1 MSYKDVMTDLK
12 NNQLSHIYLFHGTE
26 FYLVDHAVGG
36 IKNKLIDDGFSDLNY
51 QVIDGKDTTVDQI
64 INACETLPFMGEARL
79 VIIKDLECFA
89 GKRKNISEDEEKRLI
104 EYLSNIA
111 STTYVLFTVTEG
123 LDKRKKIVKDIGKY
137 GKLIAFDKMD
147 GTDLSKWIAKSFG
160 KYGKK
165 INEKDIQGF
174 IEVSGYLEKSSN
186 KNLKDLENEIK
197 KISDY
202 MGDQTVVSRKEIEL
216 LAPKTIEN
224 NIFSLVESIGE
235 KNSEKALLMLS
246 DMLLE
251 GEPEI
256 RILFMITRQFRL
268 LYQIKLMESQGYTPM
283 AIGPKLGL
291 QQFVIKKYLK
301 QTLNFDKNTLQKALY
316 KCLETDH
323 DIKKGKIPPR
333 LGMELLISEFAT
345 YIK

>member
-1 MSYKDVMTDLK
+1 MSYKDVMADLK

-26 FYLVDHAVGG
+26 FYLMEHAIRG
-36 IKNKLIDDGFSDLNY
+36 IKNKLVDDGFSELNY

-64 INACETLPFMGEARL
+64 INACETLPFMAEARL
-79 VIIKDLECFA
+79 VIVKDLECFA

-104 EYLSNIA
+104 EYLSNI
-111 STTYVLFTVTEG
+111 SYTTYLLFTVTEG

-137 GKLIAFDKMD
+137 GKVVEFDKMD
-147 GTDLSKWIAKSFG
+147 GTDLSKWVAKSFG
-160 KYGKK
+160 KFGKK
-165 INEKDIQGF
+165 ISEKDILRF
-174 IEVSGYLEKSSN
+174 IEVSSYLEKGSN
-186 KNLKDLENEIK
+186 KSLKDLENEIK

-202 MGDQTVVSRKEIEL
+202 IGDQPIVSLKDIEL

-224 NIFSLVESIGE
+224 NIFNLVESIGE
-235 KNSEKALLMLS
+235 KKGEKALMLLS

-256 RILFMITRQFRL
+256 RILFMITRQFRI

-283 AIGPKLGL
+283 AIAPKLGL
-291 QQFVIKKYLK
+291 QQFIVKKYLK
-301 QTLNFDKNTLQKALY
+301 QTTNFDKNSLQMALY
-316 KCLETDH
+316 KCLETDRG
-323 DIKKGKIPPR
+323 IKKGKISPR

-345 YIK
+345 YVK